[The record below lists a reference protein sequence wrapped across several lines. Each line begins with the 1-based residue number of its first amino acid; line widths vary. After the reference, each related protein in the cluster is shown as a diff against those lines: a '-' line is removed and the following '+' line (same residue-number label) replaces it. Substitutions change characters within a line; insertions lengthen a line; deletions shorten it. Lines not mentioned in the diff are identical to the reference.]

1 MLMDLK
7 ERKQVPKPPKV
18 DKNHNFF
25 ESMGY
30 ALSGIKFA
38 FIHERNIRYQ
48 ILGLILVMSAAW
60 FFALSIEK
68 WLILILT
75 CAIVICMEITNT
87 IAEWIIDLVTDNQYH
102 PIAKNVKDVAAGG
115 VLISSTMAVIIGLLI
130 FVPEIL
136 FFFKLT

>member
-7 ERKQVPKPPKV
+7 ERKQTQELPKV

-30 ALSGIKFA
+30 ALSGIRFA
-38 FIHERNIRYQ
+38 FVHERNIRYQ
-48 ILGLILVMSAAW
+48 LLGLVLVMLAAYY
-60 FFALSIEK
+60 FNLSIEK

-87 IAEWIIDLVTDNQYH
+87 IAEWIIDLVTDQQYH

-115 VLISSTMAVIIGLLI
+115 VLISSMMAVIVGLLI

-136 FFFKLT
+136 LFFH

>member
-1 MLMDLK
+1 MRMDLK
-7 ERKQVPKPPKV
+7 DRKHSPEPVKV

-30 ALSGIKFA
+30 ALSGIRFA
-38 FIHERNIRYQ
+38 FMNERNIRYQ
-48 ILGLILVMSAAW
+48 LFALVLVMAGAW
-60 FFALSIEK
+60 FFDLSIEK

-87 IAEWIIDLVTDNQYH
+87 IAEWIIDLVTDKQYH

-115 VLISSTMAVIIGLLI
+115 VLISSTVAVIIGLLI

-136 FFFKLT
+136 LFFQ

>member
-7 ERKQVPKPPKV
+7 ESNHTQKSPKV

-38 FIHERNIRYQ
+38 FVNERNIRYQ
-48 ILGLILVMSAAW
+48 ILGLIFVMLAAW
-60 FFALSIEK
+60 FFALPIEK

-75 CAIVICMEITNT
+75 SAIVICMEITNT
-87 IAEWIIDLVTDNQYH
+87 IAEWIIDLVTGHQYH

-115 VLISSTMAVIIGLLI
+115 VLISSVVAVIIGLLI
-130 FVPEIL
+130 FVPEMLL
-136 FFFKLT
+136 FFQ

>member
-75 CAIVICMEITNT
+75 CADRKSV
-87 IAEWIIDLVTDNQYH
+87 V
-102 PIAKNVKDVAAGG
+102 
-115 VLISSTMAVIIGLLI
+115 
-130 FVPEIL
+130 
-136 FFFKLT
+136 

>member
-7 ERKQVPKPPKV
+7 ERKQTPELPKV

-30 ALSGIKFA
+30 ALSGIRFA
-38 FIHERNIRYQ
+38 FVHERNIRYQ
-48 ILGLILVMSAAW
+48 LLGLVLVMLAAYYLN
-60 FFALSIEK
+60 LSIEK

-87 IAEWIIDLVTDNQYH
+87 IAEWIIDLVTDQQYH

-115 VLISSTMAVIIGLLI
+115 VLISSMMAVIVGLLI

-136 FFFKLT
+136 LFFH